1 MTSELAHGIAGT
13 REQNF
18 VRLLPPRRGTYD
30 DQLLIAV
37 ADQMDV
43 PDNAKDGPDPEEN
56 LYVPAGYT
64 YLGQFVDHDLTF
76 DTTSTLNPD
85 DSALPTNLRTPTLD
99 LDNVYGSGPADQPYM
114 YDDDGATLR
123 IGKTVDDASRDDV
136 LRVPAIFDSNGTLI
150 AEGRAIIGDKRNDE
164 NSIVVQIQLAMIKFH
179 NKVVAALKQKGLTGN
194 VLFESARDEVRWTYQ
209 RMLVEDYLRRIIE
222 AQVYDAFVDDWEERG
237 DDAYILYT
245 PELRTN
251 IPLEFSGAAYRFGH
265 SMVRVGYRLNLLTA
279 LPVFTTAGESAS
291 SLTGFQPLPG
301 AHVIDDW
308 GRFFPVT
315 SQPDLAPGRH
325 PPKNIGTA
333 QTLAT
338 DQKNTFVRLQF
349 AYKIDLNLTGP
360 LDDLPARISDFDD
373 GPQSGI
379 KGNKMP
385 ALSLL
390 NLRRGNKF
398 ALPSGQTVARA
409 LGVESQTVMRAG
421 LKVRIA
427 ATSEGMWKFVDMA
440 SFLEHTPLWLFVLA
454 EAQRKI
460 VKEWA
465 DASGNDGKDVAEDPF
480 FMAGEG
486 ALTQLGPVG
495 GRLVLETL
503 FGVLDAD
510 PRSFRNAAPS
520 TWSPLVLGNTNVTL
534 TFSHILMW
542 TGLTLTD
549 GFGK

>member
-18 VRLLPPRRGTYD
+18 VRLLPPRNSTFD
-30 DQLLIAV
+30 DESLIAV
-37 ADQMDV
+37 ANQMDIPDV
-43 PDNAKDGPDPEEN
+43 PKDGPDPEEN

-123 IGKTVDDASRDDV
+123 FGKTVDNPTKDDV
-136 LRVPAIFDSNGTLI
+136 LRVPAVHDTNGHLI

-179 NKVVAALKQKGLTGN
+179 NKVVATLKQNGVSGDA
-194 VLFESARDEVRWTYQ
+194 LFASARNEVRWTYQ
-209 RMLVEDYLRRIIE
+209 RMLVEDYLRRIVE
-222 AQVYDAFVDDWEERG
+222 ATVYDAFVSDWEERG
-237 DDAYILYT
+237 DGAYILYT

-251 IPLEFSGAAYRFGH
+251 IPLEFAGAAYRFGH
-265 SMVRVGYRLNLLTA
+265 SMVRVGYRLNEQTA
-279 LPVFTTAGESAS
+279 LPIFLPAGESVS

-315 SQPDLAPGRH
+315 SRPELEPGKH
-325 PPKNIGTA
+325 PPKNVGTSPA
-333 QTLAT
+333 LAT

-360 LDDLPARISDFDD
+360 LDDLPARISGFDD
-373 GPQSGI
+373 GPASGI
-379 KGNKMP
+379 KGQAMP

-398 ALPSGQTVARA
+398 ALPSGQTVAKA
-409 LGVESQTVMRAG
+409 LGVESQTVTRAG
-421 LKVRIA
+421 LKVRSA
-427 ATSEGMWKFVDMA
+427 AQGDGMWMFVDMA
-440 SFLEHTPLWLFVLA
+440 SFLDQTPLWLFVLA

-460 VKEWA
+460 VDKWA
-465 DASGNDGKDVAEDPF
+465 DPGGNNGKDVAEIAF
-480 FMAGEG
+480 FSEGEG

-520 TWSPLVLGNTNVTL
+520 TWKPLVLANTNDAL
-534 TFSHILMW
+534 TFSHILTW